1 MNPSI
6 RHKYTNKNK
15 NCNANN
21 QHNKLVHKGNPLG
34 CDGIPWLRHIC
45 CSLAHFAHDCSH
57 QLKNLKDNPDKLN
70 TTYVVSNVVEC
81 YVSVS
86 YVFHAFNH
94 MILHNGCSQNVARN
108 IWVNNFIENL
118 DQRM

>member
-1 MNPSI
+1 M
-6 RHKYTNKNK
+6 
-15 NCNANN
+15 
-21 QHNKLVHKGNPLG
+21 HKGNPLG
-34 CDGIPWLRHIC
+34 CDGIPWLHHIC

-108 IWVNNFIENL
+108 IWANNFIENL